1 MRAHDPWSA
10 SALPGAEDALLHVLL
25 AAVSTGATV
34 DGLVARLEQLGVR
47 IGGERL
53 QQLLAALVARHLIH
67 PITGVNATGYVPT
80 TAGLAQAAA
89 LETRAEIE
97 TELADLERLR
107 TQLLGVVGH
116 ELRTPL
122 TAIRTSVGLLQDP
135 GVQPSEA
142 ERDRLLEN
150 IARGAER
157 IQRLVADVLDIA
169 RFRAGEVRLQLRT
182 FDAAELAEGVTA
194 AMAPALAQ
202 KRQHLRLEIPERPM
216 VFGDRIRLRQV
227 LFKLLSNAHRFAP
240 PGAAIAVR
248 LKTDGDDIIWSVAD
262 RGPGISAEDLPRLFE
277 RFFAPDAPTLDG
289 SGAGLGLPISL
300 AIAQA
305 HGGTIEVETAPGI
318 GSTFSLRVP
327 LRGPEEAEP

>member
-1 MRAHDPWSA
+1 MRAQDPGSA

-25 AAVSTGATV
+25 STVATGATV
-34 DGLVARLEQLGVR
+34 EGLSA
-47 IGGERL
+47 RL
-53 QQLLAALVARHLIH
+53 QQLGVHIGAERLRQLLDALVARGLLH
-67 PITGVNATGYVPT
+67 PITGATATGYVPT

-89 LETRAEIE
+89 SETRVAIE
-97 TELADLERLR
+97 TELADLQRLR

-122 TAIRTSVGLLQDP
+122 TAIRTSVGLLQDTVVRP
-135 GVQPSEA
+135 NDS
-142 ERDRLLEN
+142 ERDRLLAN

-169 RFRAGEVRLQLRT
+169 RFRAGEVHLQLRT
-182 FDAAELAEGVTA
+182 FDAAELAEGVAA

-202 KRQHLRLEIPERPM
+202 KRQHLRLEIVERPL
-216 VFGDRIRLRQV
+216 VFGDRTRLRQV
-227 LFKLLSNAHRFAP
+227 LLKLLSNAHRFAP

-248 LKTDGDDIIWSVAD
+248 LAARGEDVIWAVAD

-277 RFFAPDAPTLDG
+277 RFFAADTPTLDG

-300 AIAQA
+300 AIARA

-327 LRGPEEAEP
+327 MRGPEEAEA

>member
-1 MRAHDPWSA
+1 MRAQDPA
-10 SALPGAEDALLHVLL
+10 ALAVPGAEDALLHVLL
-25 AAVSTGATV
+25 ATVATGATV
-34 DGLVARLEQLGVR
+34 DGLVGRLEQLDVR
-47 IGGERL
+47 IADERL
-53 QQLLAALVARHLIH
+53 GQLLDALVARGLLH
-67 PITGVNATGYVPT
+67 PITGATATGYVPT

-89 LETRAEIE
+89 LETRAAIE
-97 TELADLERLR
+97 TELADLQRLR

-135 GVQPSEA
+135 GVRPSDA
-142 ERDRLLEN
+142 ERDRLLAN

-157 IQRLVADVLDIA
+157 IQHLVADVLDIA
-169 RFRAGEVRLQLRT
+169 RFRAGEVHLQLRT

-202 KRQHLRLEIPERPM
+202 KRQHLGLEITERPL
-216 VFGDRIRLRQV
+216 VFGDRMRLRQV
-227 LFKLLSNAHRFAP
+227 LSKLLSNAHRFAP

-248 LKTDGDDIIWSVAD
+248 LTTSGEDVIWSVAD

-277 RFFAPDAPTLDG
+277 RFFAPDMPALDG

-300 AIAQA
+300 AIARA

-327 LRGPEEAEP
+327 MRGPEEAEP